1 MNRHV
6 TVGLDD
12 STESHAA
19 AAWAAREASS
29 RGVALR
35 LVHVEEWP
43 VTPEIPLTLTEA
55 LVERYETLL
64 REAAE
69 RARRDHPGLDVT
81 TEMVH
86 GRAGAELTRAADES
100 EVTALGSRGLGGFV
114 GFLVGSVSL
123 AVVATSTRPVVLV
136 RAEQPGAEAGAT
148 ESGATESGAAAGGAG
163 AAEQASAGAEDAAA
177 TGSPPDV
184 VLGLDI
190 SRPCDPLLEFAFG
203 TAARRNLPLRVV
215 HSWSPPA
222 SYGYAAI
229 LDPEIGTGLGRR
241 AAEGLAEL
249 LRPWRSRFPEV
260 RVVEKVVVGPAARE
274 LVHASRGAELLVVG
288 RRGRRPALP
297 HLGHVAHAVIH
308 HSAAPVAVVPL
319 A

>member
-19 AAWAAREASS
+19 AAWAAREAAS

-35 LVHVEEWP
+35 VVHVEEWP
-43 VTPEIPLTLTEA
+43 ITPEIPLTLAEA

-86 GRAGAELTRAADES
+86 GRAGAELTRAADEA
-100 EVTALGSRGLGGFV
+100 EVMALGSRGLGGFV

-123 AVVATSTRPVVLV
+123 AVVAASSRPVVLV
-136 RAEQPGAEAGAT
+136 RAERPGAEA
-148 ESGATESGAAAGGAG
+148 GATESGAAAGGAG
-163 AAEQASAGAEDAAA
+163 AAGTAERASAGAEDAAA
-177 TGSPPDV
+177 VSARPDV

-190 SRPCDPLLEFAFG
+190 AHPSDPLLDFAFG
-203 TAARRNLPLRVV
+203 TAARRDLPLRVV

-241 AAEGLAEL
+241 AAEGLTEL

-274 LVHASRGAELLVVG
+274 LVHASRGAELLMVG

-297 HLGHVAHAVIH
+297 HLGHVTHAVIH

-319 A
+319 V

>member
-12 STESHAA
+12 STESLAA

-43 VTPEIPLTLTEA
+43 ITPEIPLTLAEA

-81 TEMVH
+81 TETAH
-86 GRAGAELTRAADES
+86 GRAGAELTRAADEA
-100 EVTALGSRGLGGFV
+100 EATALGSRGLGGFV

-123 AVVATSTRPVVLV
+123 TVVATSTRPVVLV
-136 RAEQPGAEAGAT
+136 RAEQPGEEAGAT
-148 ESGATESGAAAGGAG
+148 ESGTAAGAAG

-177 TGSPPDV
+177 VGSQPDV

-190 SRPCDPLLEFAFG
+190 SRPCDPLLDFAFG

-229 LDPEIGTGLGRR
+229 LDPKIGTGLGRR
-241 AAEGLAEL
+241 AAEGLTEL
-249 LRPWRSRFPEV
+249 LRAWRSRFPEV

-274 LVHASRGAELLVVG
+274 LVQASRGAELLVVG

-297 HLGHVAHAVIH
+297 YLGHVAHAVIH
-308 HSAAPVAVVPL
+308 HSTAPVAVVPL

>member
-19 AAWAAREASS
+19 AAWAAREAAS

-35 LVHVEEWP
+35 VVHVEEWP
-43 VTPEIPLTLTEA
+43 ITPEIPLTLTEA

-86 GRAGAELTRAADES
+86 GRAGAELTRAADEA
-100 EVTALGSRGLGGFV
+100 EVMALGSRGLGGFV

-123 AVVATSTRPVVLV
+123 AVVATSSRPVVLV
-136 RAEQPGAEAGAT
+136 RAEQPGTEAGT
-148 ESGATESGAAAGGAG
+148 TDSGAAGT
-163 AAEQASAGAEDAAA
+163 AEQAAAA
-177 TGSPPDV
+177 GSPPDV

-190 SRPCDPLLEFAFG
+190 AHPSDPLLDFAFG

-260 RVVEKVVVGPAARE
+260 RVVEKVVIGPAARE
-274 LVHASRGAELLVVG
+274 LVHASRGVELLVVG

>member
-19 AAWAAREASS
+19 AAWAAREAAS

-35 LVHVEEWP
+35 VVHVEEWP
-43 VTPEIPLTLTEA
+43 ITPEIPLTLTEA

-86 GRAGAELTRAADES
+86 GRAGAELTRAADEA
-100 EVTALGSRGLGGFV
+100 EVMALGSRGLGGFV

-136 RAEQPGAEAGAT
+136 RAERPGAEAGAT
-148 ESGATESGAAAGGAG
+148 ESGAAAGGAGAAG

-177 TGSPPDV
+177 VGSPPDV

-190 SRPCDPLLEFAFG
+190 AHPSDPLLDFAFG

-241 AAEGLAEL
+241 AAEGLTEL

-308 HSAAPVAVVPL
+308 HSSAPVAVVPL